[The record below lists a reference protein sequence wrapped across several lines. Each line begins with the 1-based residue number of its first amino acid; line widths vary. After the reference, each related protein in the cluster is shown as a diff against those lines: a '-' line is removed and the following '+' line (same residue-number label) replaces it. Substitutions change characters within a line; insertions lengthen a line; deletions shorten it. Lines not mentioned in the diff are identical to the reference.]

1 MHCASCAVLI
11 NKILD
16 KQKGIKASN
25 ANFGSEMLAVDFNP
39 EIISIEKIK
48 EIVAN
53 LGYNLISK
61 EKSEEE
67 IKKKREERIRGL
79 KKRVIISFILA
90 SPIIAYYMSVHM
102 LNLKHVHALIIG
114 NYFLDLNW
122 IYMLMTMPIQFWV
135 GSIFYRS
142 AWAAFRVGST
152 SMDTLVVLGTSTA
165 FFYSLFGFLFATTY
179 GGLQT
184 IWIGSDHPFWESS
197 AALMSFLILGR
208 YLESVSRGKVSEAVS
223 KLLELAPEKA
233 IIIYAS
239 GNEKEI
245 FAKDLQVGDVF
256 VVKPGAKVPTDGTII
271 EGESSIDEKIA
282 TGESMPVG
290 KHPGEE
296 VIGSTLNINGILKCT
311 ATKVGKDTLL
321 HQIVRMVREAQA
333 TRAPLQRVADWV
345 SERFVPTVIILSVV
359 AFTYWHYIQG
369 FDFTPA
375 LLFLVTTL
383 VISCPCAL
391 GLATPIATMVGTGKA
406 AETGIL
412 IKGVRSEERAH
423 KITAVAFDKTGTLTK
438 GEPAVTDIV
447 ITGVF
452 PADEVLR
459 LAAIAERGSEHPLA
473 TAVVK
478 MAKEKNIQVP
488 RSE

>member
-1 MHCASCAVLI
+1 MIEEKSKKITFHIEGMHCASCAVLI

-165 FFYSLFGFLFATTY
+165 FFYSLFGFLFSTTY
-179 GGLQT
+179 GNLQT
-184 IWIGSDHPFWESS
+184 LWIGLDHPFWESS

-208 YLESVSRGKVSEAVS
+208 YLEA
-223 KLLELAPEKA
+223 
-233 IIIYAS
+233 
-239 GNEKEI
+239 
-245 FAKDLQVGDVF
+245 
-256 VVKPGAKVPTDGTII
+256 
-271 EGESSIDEKIA
+271 
-282 TGESMPVG
+282 
-290 KHPGEE
+290 
-296 VIGSTLNINGILKCT
+296 
-311 ATKVGKDTLL
+311 
-321 HQIVRMVREAQA
+321 
-333 TRAPLQRVADWV
+333 
-345 SERFVPTVIILSVV
+345 
-359 AFTYWHYIQG
+359 
-369 FDFTPA
+369 
-375 LLFLVTTL
+375 
-383 VISCPCAL
+383 
-391 GLATPIATMVGTGKA
+391 
-406 AETGIL
+406 
-412 IKGVRSEERAH
+412 
-423 KITAVAFDKTGTLTK
+423 
-438 GEPAVTDIV
+438 
-447 ITGVF
+447 
-452 PADEVLR
+452 VLR
-459 LAAIAERGSEHPLA
+459 KKVNQTISNLF
-473 TAVVK
+473 
-478 MAKEKNIQVP
+478 
-488 RSE
+488 